1 VTRPIRGATLS
12 ARSLGV
18 AAAGRWLLRDLSF
31 ELAPGELLA
40 VVGPSGAGKTTLL
53 RALAGDVTLD
63 NGELWLGDD
72 ELTRLPLWQRARR
85 GVGYV
90 PQTPSVL
97 LDLTVRQ
104 NIGSYAAACGR
115 SVSVESRAAD
125 VDLSASLDT
134 RARDLSGGERR
145 RLELLRALIAEP
157 AVLLCDEPFAGL
169 DAHRAN
175 GLSSLI
181 VRLKDQGSSVILAD
195 HRVREILEAADRA
208 LLLVDGRLELIDTK
222 NNFMKHP
229 AVAGRYLG

>member
-1 VTRPIRGATLS
+1 MTRGLPGATLS
-12 ARSLGV
+12 ARSIGV
-18 AAAGRWLLRDLSF
+18 AASGRWLIRDLSF

-53 RALAGDVTLD
+53 RALAGDVALD
-63 NGELWLGDD
+63 AGEVWLGQR
-72 ELTRLPLWQRARR
+72 ELTSLPLWRRARH
-85 GVGYV
+85 GLGYL
-90 PQTPSVL
+90 PQTPNVL

-104 NIGSYAAACGR
+104 NIASYAAACTR
-115 SVSVESRAAD
+115 PAQVEARAAE
-125 VDLSASLDT
+125 VDLGAQLDT

-157 AVLLCDEPFAGL
+157 AFLLCDEPFAGS
-169 DAHRAN
+169 DAHRAY
-175 GLSSLI
+175 GLSSRI
-181 VRLKDQGSSVILAD
+181 VRLKDQGCGVILAD
-195 HRVREILEAADRA
+195 HRVREILAGADRA